1 MSSVGIDEE
10 QLTEDRWEAL
20 AKAAAARR
28 SGAVEEQSALL
39 ELLTLQLAGTPY
51 AIPVVRVR
59 EIVRMRSV
67 TPVPR
72 VPSEILGVISLR
84 GEIVQVVDMRRRL
97 GLAVSEPSRDS
108 RIIIVLTEDNRLA
121 GLLVDAVTSVL
132 RIKESVMLPA
142 PAGET
147 ENIAGLCPRG
157 KEFVSL
163 IALDRVLE
171 IGTEH

>member
-1 MSSVGIDEE
+1 MSIVGVDEE

-28 SGAVEEQSALL
+28 SGNVEEQSELL
-39 ELLTLQLAGTPY
+39 ELLTLQLADTPY
-51 AIPVVRVR
+51 AVPVVRVR
-59 EIVRMRSV
+59 EIVRMRAI
-67 TPVPR
+67 TPLPR
-72 VPSEILGVISLR
+72 VPREIIGVISLR

-97 GLAVSEPSRDS
+97 GLEAVEIARNS
-108 RIIIVLTEDNRLA
+108 RIIIVLTGDNRLA

-142 PAGET
+142 PAGES
-147 ENIAGLCPRG
+147 ENIEGLCPRG

>member
-1 MSSVGIDEE
+1 MSGLGIDEE

-28 SGAVEEQSALL
+28 AGTTEEQSALL
-39 ELLTLQLAGTPY
+39 ELLTLQLAGAPY
-51 AIPVVRVR
+51 AVPVIRVR
-59 EIVRMRSV
+59 EIVRMRSI

-72 VPSEILGVISLR
+72 VPSAILGVVSLR

-132 RIKESVMLPA
+132 RVKESVVLPA

-147 ENIAGLCPRG
+147 ENIEGLCPRG

-163 IALDRVLE
+163 ISLDRVLDL
-171 IGTEH
+171 GTAH